1 VYEEAVKSLAS
12 LLPARHLAPPQPIP
26 AQTMLPIEGGG
37 GGGRAAD
44 ITLLSGQEIHD
55 EQQVI
60 GKLKRCSVSSDQMC
74 DVGDVG
80 DWLGEREEIR

>member
-1 VYEEAVKSLAS
+1 VYEEAVKSLAG

-44 ITLLSGQEIHD
+44 ITLRPGQEIHG
-55 EQQVI
+55 EQRVV
-60 GKLKRCSVSSDQMC
+60 GRLKRCSISSDQMC

-80 DWLGEREEIR
+80 DWLGERDEIG